1 MTVTHR
7 AVSWPPYRP
16 DGLLTLADWEALPAD
31 TSVRAELV
39 EGVVLVMNRPVP
51 RHQHVLAALVV
62 QLAAAAPANHVVLPE
77 IELVIDDGGRDGG
90 PATVREPDLV
100 VALPS
105 ALDGRPRLRPD
116 DLLAVIE
123 ILSPGTRRIDRVA
136 KLAEYAEVGIAHYVI
151 VDPDGPI
158 TEFVLDEPVDGD
170 PAYRLVATHDR
181 TATLAFGPTLSLPS

>member
-1 MTVTHR
+1 MTVTR
-7 AVSWPPYRP
+7 PAMTWPPYRP
-16 DGLLTLADWEALPAD
+16 NGLLTLADWEALPPD

-51 RHQHVLAALVV
+51 RHQHVLMELAV
-62 QLAAAAPANHVVLPE
+62 QLRAAAVGRVVLPAV
-77 IELVIDDGGRDGG
+77 ELVIDDGGRDGG

-100 VALPS
+100 VAFPS

-116 DLLAVIE
+116 DVLAVIE

-136 KLAEYAEVGIAHYVI
+136 KLAEYAEVGIPHYVI

-158 TEFVLDEPVDGD
+158 TEFVLDGSGHDQ
-170 PAYRLVATHDR
+170 AYRLVATHDR
-181 TATLAFGPTLSLPS
+181 VAPLAFGPTLSLPV